1 MSVVLVTDSTAALPP
16 EWVARDGIRIVP
28 VQIVIDGVAYD
39 EDSLDPAVLTAALEQ
54 GAPVSTSKPSPERLL
69 AVYRAAAEAGATA
82 IVSAHI
88 CADMSGTVDAA
99 RVAALRAPVPV
110 DVIDSRTTAMA
121 LGYAVQSGAVCAATG
136 GDGNAVA
143 DVVRRVCADARVFFY
158 VDTLE
163 YLRRGGRMSAGQ
175 ALVGQAL
182 AVKPLLGIVNG
193 QITAVEKVR
202 TRAKAL
208 SRLTHLALD
217 HAATVTGRVRVA
229 VHHLG
234 APERATDLA
243 TEVGAALGSRL
254 AEPPLVTSIG
264 AAVGAHVGPGMVA
277 IVVASTPNP

>member
-16 EWVARDGIRIVP
+16 EWVARQGITVVP
-28 VQIVIDGVAYD
+28 VQIVIDGVAHD
-39 EDSLDPAVLTAALEQ
+39 EDTLDPDVLTAALER

-69 AVYRAAAEAGATA
+69 AVYRAAADAGATA

-88 CADMSGTVDAA
+88 CADMSGTFDAA
-99 RVAALRAPVPV
+99 RVAASRAPVHV
-110 DVIDSRTTAMA
+110 EVIDSRTTAMA
-121 LGYAVQSGAVCAATG
+121 LGFAVQSGAVCAARG
-136 GDGNAVA
+136 GDREAVA
-143 DVVRRVCADARVFFY
+143 DVVRRVCSEARVFFY

-163 YLRRGGRMSAGQ
+163 YLRRGGRLSAGQ

-182 AVKPLLGIVNG
+182 AVKPLLGIING
-193 QITAVEKVR
+193 KIAVLEKVR

-208 SRLTHLALD
+208 SRLTQLAFE
-217 HAATVTGRVRVA
+217 HVATMTGPVRVA

-234 APERATDLA
+234 AMERATDLA
-243 TEVGAALGSRL
+243 AEVGAALGSRL

-277 IVVASTPNP
+277 IVVASTPDP